1 MVAMRR
7 IRELFAGV
15 NVRRSFLVIAIC
27 AVVIGDILTGGALQR
42 KAFTLKRYGQAAMIA
57 LVGLGVLVL
66 VNRPGADKMG
76 MMQTAS
82 NVVSAM
88 PTSATTSLLQSG
100 IGFMGGHA
108 ATLTPSPT
116 HVNNNRFGGGS
127 GSGSGAGAGGV
138 TVPKRSVS
146 DARKKVVAAGQG
158 WTCAHCHETLEAS
171 YEVDHVVELQDGGTN
186 DASNLMALCRNCH
199 GRKTLDQRLS
209 RGE

>member
-27 AVVIGDILTGGALQR
+27 AVIIGDILTGGALQR

-108 ATLTPSPT
+108 TTLTPNPT
-116 HVNNNRFGGGS
+116 HMGGGFGGGS
-127 GSGSGAGAGGV
+127 GSGPGGAGGV

-186 DASNLMALCRNCH
+186 DVSNLMALCRNCH
-199 GRKTLDQRLS
+199 GRKTLDQRLE
-209 RGE
+209 RTE

>member
-15 NVRRSFLVIAIC
+15 NIRRSFLVIAIC

-42 KAFTLKRYGQAAMIA
+42 KAFTFKRYGQAAMIA

-116 HVNNNRFGGGS
+116 HMGGGRL
-127 GSGSGAGAGGV
+127 GGRAGADPGAV

-171 YEVDHVVELQDGGTN
+171 YEVDHVIELQDGGTN
-186 DASNLMALCRNCH
+186 DVSNLMALCRNCH